1 MLAKLWDWD
10 RGFSCAQVFE
20 GHSHYVM
27 QIALNPK
34 DPSTFATASL
44 DRTVKVWSLGQPM
57 PNLTLEGH
65 EKGVNAVDYYPG
77 GERPYL
83 VSGADDRTARV
94 WDYTT
99 KACVQV
105 RLGGGGLGV
114 VWTDFEHPEAS
125 VRAHPFFLP
134 GGAKNP
140 GGKTT
145 KRRRARTAGKKTTPR
160 PLAHRSPAPASP
172 EKKNTT
178 PKNN

>member
-10 RGFSCAQVFE
+10 RGFACAQVFE

-27 QIALNPK
+27 QVALNPK

-44 DRTVKVWSLGQPM
+44 DRTVKVWSLGQPTA
-57 PNLTLEGH
+57 NLTLEGH

-105 RLGGGGLGV
+105 RPLGTSGFVLLRKQPTNGRRK
-114 VWTDFEHPEAS
+114 T
-125 VRAHPFFLP
+125 AH
-134 GGAKNP
+134 A
-140 GGKTT
+140 
-145 KRRRARTAGKKTTPR
+145 
-160 PLAHRSPAPASP
+160 APP
-172 EKKNTT
+172 QKT
-178 PKNN
+178 PKTKTPTTNNKKRSSRATRTTSRPSPSTRSSPCS

>member
-10 RGFSCAQVFE
+10 RGFACVQVFE

-27 QIALNPK
+27 QCTLNPK

-65 EKGVNAVDYYPG
+65 EKGVNCVDYYPG

-105 RLGGGGLGV
+105 RRWCGGRGRGLL
-114 VWTDFEHPEAS
+114 EP
-125 VRAHPFFLP
+125 
-134 GGAKNP
+134 
-140 GGKTT
+140 
-145 KRRRARTAGKKTTPR
+145 
-160 PLAHRSPAPASP
+160 
-172 EKKNTT
+172 
-178 PKNN
+178 